1 MESLVYSHDIVVQ
14 SKDLDELDHVNNVV
28 YLQWVQD
35 AASAHWNTYA
45 SQAVKEKYF
54 WVVLRHEIDYKAPA
68 LLGDEIIAKTWVEN
82 YSGAKS
88 TRIVQLLRK
97 RDEVLLAEAC
107 TTWCLMGRQTGRPVR
122 VGDDIRNVFTEKN
135 EH

>member
-1 MESLVYSHDIVVQ
+1 MESLVYYHDIIVQ
-14 SKDLDELDHVNNVV
+14 AKDLDELNHVNNVV

-68 LLGDEIIAKTWVEN
+68 FLNDEIVAKTWVQDYE
-82 YSGAKS
+82 GAKS
-88 TRIVQLLRK
+88 TRIVQLLR
-97 RDEVLLAEAC
+97 RREDMMLAEAR
-107 TTWCLMGRQTGRPVR
+107 TIWCLMSRQNGRPVR
-122 VGDDIRNVFTEKN
+122 VGEDIKNVFTPGKQ
-135 EH
+135 